1 MNKVDPFFIIVILNF
16 DMSTHEIVSATVNA
30 QELDPG
36 IYTDSMMGKAV
47 FGLHTN
53 TD

>member
-47 FGLHTN
+47 YQY
-53 TD
+53 